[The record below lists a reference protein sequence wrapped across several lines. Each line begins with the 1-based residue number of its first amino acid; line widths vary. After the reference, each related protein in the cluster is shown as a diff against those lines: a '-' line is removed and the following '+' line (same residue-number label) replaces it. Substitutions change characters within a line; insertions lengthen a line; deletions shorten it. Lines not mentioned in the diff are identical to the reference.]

1 MSGKCSVV
9 FGRSSLVFVRCSLE
23 AFTGAREVLGGVR
36 EEFVG
41 VQVFGGVR
49 DVFRRSS
56 LAFVGVGEVLA
67 SV

>member
-9 FGRSSLVFVRCSLE
+9 FGRSSWVFKCLVVS
-23 AFTGAREVLGGVR
+23 
-36 EEFVG
+36 
-41 VQVFGGVR
+41 
-49 DVFRRSS
+49 VFRRSS